1 MVAVSSSPAVQVRL
15 KTLIIARRERRKAL
29 PETPFERLG
38 CEIVRVAPDDSDSL
52 QDAIDQKPEILIM
65 DLDTAHTIGS
75 NALRKM
81 QANASHVP
89 ALLVIA
95 IPNRTA
101 ETEAAAYSLGA
112 DCVLSLPLRAGE
124 TPRPLEPLIRLRLQ
138 AVHLSREVNDLQE
151 SLNRAESARKEAETR
166 SSEYSILRDSIIHN
180 ANHEMRTPLL
190 QVKSSIAML
199 DTNLHATLESL
210 GLGVMMN
217 YAKESI
223 GRLEGVL
230 TNFSTL
236 ANSLQINIAPFRVED
251 AMNTAKRELSRR
263 WTSSQHVGRVAII
276 TGRLPLVVS
285 SRSSIAQVLIQLIDN
300 AIKFSPNEA
309 RIEVSAAPTES
320 GVKLSVRDYGIGIAP
335 EELDHIFN
343 LFYQVDR
350 QASRRYQGA
359 GIGLAIVKLILD
371 RLNIPLQVES
381 TLGIGSTFSFVL
393 PFARPENLAP

>member
-15 KTLIIARRERRKAL
+15 KALILAGNERRKSL
-29 PETPFERLG
+29 PDAPFERLG
-38 CEIVRVAPDDSDSL
+38 CEVARVASNDSDAV
-52 QDAIDQKPEILIM
+52 QDAIDQKPEMLIM
-65 DLDTAHTIGS
+65 DLETAQSFGF
-75 NALRKM
+75 NALSKM
-81 QANASHVP
+81 KANASHVP

-95 IPNRTA
+95 IPNRTGEA
-101 ETEAAAYSLGA
+101 ETIAYTLGA

-124 TPRPLEPLIRLRLQ
+124 TPRQLEPLIRLRLH
-138 AVHLSREVNDLQE
+138 AVHLSREVSDLQE
-151 SLNRAESARKEAETR
+151 ALNRAESARKEAETR

-210 GLGVMMN
+210 GLGVMMS

-263 WTSSQHVGRVAII
+263 WASSQHMSRVAIMA
-276 TGRLPLVVS
+276 GHLPLVVS
-285 SRSSIAQVLIQLIDN
+285 SRSSIAQVLVQLIDN

-309 RIEVSAAPTES
+309 PIEVSAIPTEA
-320 GVKLSVRDYGIGIAP
+320 GVRLSVRDYGIGIAP
-335 EELDHIFN
+335 EELDHIFS

-381 TLGIGSTFSFVL
+381 TLGVGSTFSFVL
-393 PFARPENLAP
+393 PLARPENLAP